1 MADSVTLRQTDVF
14 DANYEEIYNLREEV
28 LRKPI
33 GLSLK
38 DEDLSSDVKDVIFVA
53 EKDNKIIGC
62 VMMHPSDDIHTLK
75 LRQMAVYDAWQG
87 KGIGKLLVTR
97 AEDYCRQHNANRI
110 VLHARI
116 TAEPF
121 YEKLGYV
128 KTSGVFTEVGI
139 PHVKMEKEIA

>member
-1 MADSVTLRQTDVF
+1 MADSVTLRQTDVH

-38 DEDLSSDVKDVIFVA
+38 DEDLSGDVRDVIFVA

-62 VMMHPSDDIHTLK
+62 VMMHPSDNTQMLK
-75 LRQMAVYDAWQG
+75 LRQMAVYDNWQG
-87 KGIGKLLVTR
+87 KGIGKLLVTK
-97 AEDYCRQHNANRI
+97 AEEYCRQHQVKRI
-110 VLHARI
+110 VLHARV

-121 YEKLGYV
+121 YEKLGYI

-139 PHVKMEKEIA
+139 PHVEMEKEIV